1 MRRSE
6 PTARRSHRRPRHR
19 AGRSAG
25 FTLLEVMV
33 ALTITGMALGA
44 LFGVIAGNKRLA
56 WTAEDVLLRSLQARS
71 LLNLVQLNDAQGE
84 VFLERDSADLQLQ
97 TDQPLEVPL
106 RETIAIAAALRGF
119 EITDASGAVLYRGS
133 YWIRQAQPGQSASG
147 DAFAPPATA
156 PPTPSARDPFAP
168 PATPPPTPDLRGGRR

>member
-1 MRRSE
+1 MPRSE
-6 PTARRSHRRPRHR
+6 LMAPRSHRRPGPR
-19 AGRSAG
+19 ARRSTG

-84 VFLERDSADLQLQ
+84 VFLDLDSADLQLQ
-97 TDQPLEVPL
+97 TDQPLEVPA

-119 EITDASGAVLYRGS
+119 EITDASGTVLYSGS
-133 YWIRQAQPGQSASG
+133 YWVRQAQPGQSASG
-147 DAFAPPATA
+147 DAFAPPAT
-156 PPTPSARDPFAP
+156 
-168 PATPPPTPDLRGGRR
+168 TPPVPDLRGGQR